1 MAGYFGLGLV
11 LLGLGIGQYWL
22 QVRPVPSPPQ
32 ITMAVDI
39 YPVGDGWILHRRVS
53 EPRATVVV
61 MHGLLENPLYF
72 TRYYDDPE
80 LELIMIGAT
89 GYQLPVTSPDRPEAP
104 WDLPPTGTPGTI
116 AADAQ
121 LLNLALEHL
130 PGTRNTRVHGHSRG
144 GAVILQAASERP
156 DLFSQ
161 VEVILEAPVLPQG
174 QPYRPSSAISRLLL
188 PSLHLLWQR
197 RPDMLLEQPIWGPL
211 DDPDKRE
218 LIRAM
223 PFNPRSSALLLTNV
237 RDLLGWM
244 DSTSTEIYRHVQRGA
259 ILVPGRDRV
268 LNSAAMLDSAH
279 QAENLQ
285 IVEVPEGSHFVL
297 LDNPESIPPLR
308 NP

>member
-39 YPVGDGWILHRRVS
+39 YPVGEGWILHRRVS

-89 GYQLPVTSPDRPEAP
+89 GYQLPVTSADRPEAP
-104 WDLPPTGTPGTI
+104 WDLPPAGTPGTI
-116 AADAQ
+116 ATDAQ

-130 PGTRNTRVHGHSRG
+130 PGTRNVRVHGHSRG

-161 VEVILEAPVLPQG
+161 VEVILEAPGAAL
-174 QPYRPSSAISRLLL
+174 SAIL
-188 PSLHLLWQR
+188 
-197 RPDMLLEQPIWGPL
+197 
-211 DDPDKRE
+211 
-218 LIRAM
+218 
-223 PFNPRSSALLLTNV
+223 
-237 RDLLGWM
+237 
-244 DSTSTEIYRHVQRGA
+244 RHQSPVTA
-259 ILVPGRDRV
+259 IPAPAVAATPGH
-268 LNSAAMLDSAH
+268 AA
-279 QAENLQ
+279 
-285 IVEVPEGSHFVL
+285 
-297 LDNPESIPPLR
+297 
-308 NP
+308 

>member
-1 MAGYFGLGLV
+1 MMAGYFGLGLV
-11 LLGLGIGQYWL
+11 LLGLGIGRYWL
-22 QVRPVPSPPQ
+22 QVRPVPAPPQ

-39 YPVGDGWILHRRVS
+39 YPVGEGWILHRRVS

-89 GYQLPVTSPDRPEAP
+89 GYQLPVTSADRPEAP
-104 WDLPPTGTPGTI
+104 WDLPPAGTPGTI

-130 PGTRNTRVHGHSRG
+130 PGTRNVRVHGHSPGRPGDPPG
-144 GAVILQAASERP
+144 GNERP
-156 DLFSQ
+156 EYLQPGEGHSRGPGP
-161 VEVILEAPVLPQG
+161 AQG

-218 LIRAM
+218 L
-223 PFNPRSSALLLTNV
+223 
-237 RDLLGWM
+237 
-244 DSTSTEIYRHVQRGA
+244 
-259 ILVPGRDRV
+259 
-268 LNSAAMLDSAH
+268 
-279 QAENLQ
+279 
-285 IVEVPEGSHFVL
+285 
-297 LDNPESIPPLR
+297 
-308 NP
+308 

>member
-1 MAGYFGLGLV
+1 
-11 LLGLGIGQYWL
+11 
-22 QVRPVPSPPQ
+22 
-32 ITMAVDI
+32 
-39 YPVGDGWILHRRVS
+39 
-53 EPRATVVV
+53 
-61 MHGLLENPLYF
+61 
-72 TRYYDDPE
+72 
-80 LELIMIGAT
+80 
-89 GYQLPVTSPDRPEAP
+89 
-104 WDLPPTGTPGTI
+104 
-116 AADAQ
+116 AQ

-130 PGTRNTRVHGHSRG
+130 PGTRNVRVHGHSRG

-223 PFNPRSSALLLTNV
+223 TFNPRSSALLLTNV

-244 DSTSTEIYRHVQRGA
+244 ASSSTAIYRHVPRGA
-259 ILVPGRDRV
+259 VLVPGRDRV

-279 QAENLQ
+279 PADNLQ

-308 NP
+308 NPRCPTASNPLALSVPDLPRSSPFPASPGWRRPPPAGWSCFPPVTARRPSPGWGR